1 MTFGKNILIVKKVL
15 NSQHIMA
22 YRWTAF
28 PKLNDKKI
36 EQLAQAIN
44 VSKPI
49 ATLLIQRGIETYEQ
63 AKKFFNP
70 QLTDLYDPFL
80 MKEMDLAIERINLA
94 LASKERIMVYGD
106 YDVDGTTSVATV
118 FSYFSKFTDNIEYY
132 IPDRYKEGY
141 GVSKI
146 GIDYAAETGVKLI
159 IALDCGTR
167 SIELIDYAKSLGIDF
182 IVCDHHLPGDE
193 LPKAVALLN
202 PKRADCPYPYK
213 ELSGCGIGFK
223 LIQAFAQANDYSFD
237 EVCKYLDLVAVSTCS
252 DIVEI
257 KDENRV
263 FVFHGLKKINE
274 DPCIGLQALLQSY
287 QIKKEYE
294 VSDIVFGIGP
304 KINAAGR
311 IADAKSSV
319 KLLIEEDFHQ
329 ALLHAKTLVDNNTER
344 KDIDNDITKEA
355 QEILEKSVELRA
367 KKSTVLYSENWHKG
381 VIGIVASRLIETY
394 YKPTIIFSEVNGM
407 LTGSARSVKDFDVHE
422 AIGAC
427 GDLVIQYGGHKYAAG
442 LTIKKESFVAFAE
455 RFEEIVNNNT
465 TEHLLTP
472 EIVFDLEIDFK
483 DINMNFFNVLDRFKP
498 HGPGNMTP
506 VFRTNHIQDAGSRIV
521 KDKHLKLGAYQSGV
535 KMDGIGFNLSQVYDY
550 IEEGNPFDACYSIEM
565 NEYKGFRNLQ
575 LKIKDIRASEL
586 S

>member
-1 MTFGKNILIVKKVL
+1 ML
-15 NSQHIMA
+15 N
-22 YRWTAF
+22 RWTPF
-28 PKLNDKKI
+28 PKLNDRKV
-36 EQLAQAIN
+36 EQLAQAIKTSN
-44 VSKPI
+44 LI
-49 ATLLIQRGIETYEQ
+49 ATLLIQRGIDTPEK

-80 MKEMDLAIERINLA
+80 MKDMDFATDRIIIALKNNERIL
-94 LASKERIMVYGD
+94 IYGD

-118 FSYFSKFTDNIEYY
+118 FSFFRKLTNNIEYY

-146 GIDYAAETGVKLI
+146 GIDYAQSTGVNLI

-167 SIELIDYAKSLGIDF
+167 SIELIDYAKSLNIDF

-202 PKRADCPYPYK
+202 PKRKDCDYPYK

-223 LIQAFAQANDYSFD
+223 LIQAYAQRVDMPFE

-263 FVFHGLKKINE
+263 LVYHGLKKLNE

-287 QIKKEYE
+287 QIKKEYD
-294 VSDIVFGIGP
+294 VTDIVFGIGP

-319 KLLIEEDFHQ
+319 KLLIEENFHQ
-329 ALLHAKTLVDNNTER
+329 AMEFAKTLIDNNLER

-355 QEILEKSVELRA
+355 QEILETSSVLRA
-367 KKSTVLYSENWHKG
+367 KKSTVLYSEKWHKG

-407 LTGSARSVKDFDVHE
+407 LTGSARSIKDFDVHD

-427 GDLVIQYGGHKYAAG
+427 GDLVVQYGGHKYAAG
-442 LTIKKESFVAFAE
+442 LTIKKESFEAFSE
-455 RFEEIVNNNT
+455 KFEEIVRQNST
-465 TEHLLTP
+465 DELLTP
-472 EIVFDLEIDFK
+472 EIAYDLELNFK
-483 DINMNFFNVLDRFKP
+483 DINMNFYDTLKMFRP
-498 HGPGNMTP
+498 HGPGNMSP
-506 VFRTNHIQDAGSRIV
+506 IFRTNQILDSGSKVV
-521 KDKHLKLGAYQSGV
+521 KEKHLKLSAYQSGS
-535 KMDGIGFNLSQVYDY
+535 KMDGIGFNLSDM
-550 IEEGNPFDACYSIEM
+550 IPMINANKPFDMCYSIEL
-565 NEYKGFRNLQ
+565 NEYKGYVNLQ
-575 LKIKDIRASEL
+575 LKVRDIRESII
-586 S
+586 

>member
-1 MTFGKNILIVKKVL
+1 
-15 NSQHIMA
+15 MA

-49 ATLLIQRGIETYEQ
+49 ATLLIQRGIETYDQ

-237 EVCKYLDLVAVSTCS
+237 EVYL
-252 DIVEI
+252 
-257 KDENRV
+257 
-263 FVFHGLKKINE
+263 H
-274 DPCIGLQALLQSY
+274 
-287 QIKKEYE
+287 
-294 VSDIVFGIGP
+294 
-304 KINAAGR
+304 
-311 IADAKSSV
+311 
-319 KLLIEEDFHQ
+319 
-329 ALLHAKTLVDNNTER
+329 
-344 KDIDNDITKEA
+344 
-355 QEILEKSVELRA
+355 
-367 KKSTVLYSENWHKG
+367 
-381 VIGIVASRLIETY
+381 
-394 YKPTIIFSEVNGM
+394 FSEWRKEGLN
-407 LTGSARSVKDFDVHE
+407 TCESTPDF
-422 AIGAC
+422 
-427 GDLVIQYGGHKYAAG
+427 
-442 LTIKKESFVAFAE
+442 ES
-455 RFEEIVNNNT
+455 
-465 TEHLLTP
+465 
-472 EIVFDLEIDFK
+472 
-483 DINMNFFNVLDRFKP
+483 
-498 HGPGNMTP
+498 
-506 VFRTNHIQDAGSRIV
+506 
-521 KDKHLKLGAYQSGV
+521 
-535 KMDGIGFNLSQVYDY
+535 
-550 IEEGNPFDACYSIEM
+550 
-565 NEYKGFRNLQ
+565 
-575 LKIKDIRASEL
+575 
-586 S
+586 

>member
-1 MTFGKNILIVKKVL
+1 
-15 NSQHIMA
+15 MA
-22 YRWTAF
+22 YRWTAS
-28 PKLNDKKI
+28 PKLNDQKV
-36 EQLAQAIN
+36 EQLAERIN
-44 VSKPI
+44 VSPAI
-49 ATLLIQRGIETYEQ
+49 ATLLLQRGVETFDQ
-63 AKKFFNP
+63 AKKFFRP

-80 MKEMDLAIERINLA
+80 MRDMDKAIARIQKA
-94 LASKERIMVYGD
+94 LANKERLLVYGD
-106 YDVDGTTSVATV
+106 YDVDGTTSVSIVYSFFKRLT
-118 FSYFSKFTDNIEYY
+118 SNIEYY

-146 GIDYAAETGVKLI
+146 GIDYAVSTGVNLI

-167 SIELIDYAKSLGIDF
+167 SIELIQYAKEHNIDF

-193 LPKAVALLN
+193 LPEAVALLN
-202 PKRADCPYPYK
+202 PKRKDCEYPYK

-223 LIQAFAQANDYSFD
+223 LLQAYTQACDMPF
-237 EVCKYLDLVAVSTCS
+237 EEATKYLDLVAVSTCS

-257 KDENRV
+257 RDENRILV
-263 FVFHGLKKINE
+263 YYGLKKINE

-287 QIKKEYE
+287 QIKQEYE

-329 ALLHAKTLVDNNTER
+329 ALNLAKTLIENNTER

-355 QEILEKSVELRA
+355 MDILEGSETLRQR
-367 KKSTVLYSENWHKG
+367 KSTVLYSEKWHKG

-407 LTGSARSVKDFDVHE
+407 LTGSARSIKDFDVHD

-442 LTIKKESFVAFAE
+442 LTIKKESFEAFTE
-455 RFEEIVNNNT
+455 KFEEIVAMNS
-465 TEHLLTP
+465 TEELLTP
-472 EIVFDLEIDFK
+472 EIEYDMELNFS
-483 DINMNFFNVLDRFKP
+483 DITPKFFAVLDQFKP
-498 HGPGNMTP
+498 HGPGNMVP
-506 VFRTNHIQDAGSRIV
+506 IFRTNHLNDAGSRIV
-521 KDKHLKLGAYQSGV
+521 KEKHLKLMAVQKGI
-535 KMDGIGFNLSQVYDY
+535 KFDGIAFNMSEHFPLISKF
-550 IEEGNPFDACYSIEM
+550 PFDICYSLEM
-565 NEYKGFRNLQ
+565 NEYKGNKNLQ
-575 LKIKDIRASEL
+575 LKVRDIRPSL
-586 S
+586 

>member
-1 MTFGKNILIVKKVL
+1 
-15 NSQHIMA
+15 MA
-22 YRWTAF
+22 YRWTAY
-28 PKLNDKKI
+28 PKLNDRKV
-36 EQLAQAIN
+36 EQLAELIN
-44 VSKPI
+44 VSPII
-49 ATLLIQRGIETYEQ
+49 ATLLLQRGVETFEQ
-63 AKKFFNP
+63 AKKFFRP

-80 MKEMDLAIERINLA
+80 MKDMDKAVERIREGLA
-94 LASKERIMVYGD
+94 ANERILIYGD
-106 YDVDGTTSVATV
+106 YDVDGTTSVSTV
-118 FSYFSKFTDNIEYY
+118 FSFFNKLTKNIEYY

-141 GVSKI
+141 GISKI
-146 GIDYAAETGVKLI
+146 GIDYAKETGVTLI

-167 SIELIDYAKSLGIDF
+167 SIELIKYAKENGIDF

-193 LPKAVALLN
+193 LPLATALLN
-202 PKRADCPYPYK
+202 PKRKDCEYPYK

-223 LIQAFAQANDYSFD
+223 LIQAYAQVNDIAFE

-257 KDENRV
+257 MDENRILV
-263 FVFHGLKKINE
+263 YYGLKKLNE

-287 QIKKEYE
+287 QIKQEYE

-329 ALLHAKTLVDNNTER
+329 ALFLAKTLIENNTER

-355 QEILEKSVELRA
+355 LDILETSETLKY
-367 KKSTVLYSENWHKG
+367 KKSTVLYSEKWHKG

-407 LTGSARSVKDFDVHE
+407 LTGSARSVKDFDVHD

-427 GDLVIQYGGHKYAAG
+427 GDLVVQYGGHKYAAG
-442 LTIKKESFVAFAE
+442 LTIKKESFEAFTIK
-455 RFEEIVNNNT
+455 FEEVVTLNST
-465 TEHLLTP
+465 AELLTP
-472 EIVFDLEIDFK
+472 EIAYDMEIDFK
-483 DINMNFFNVLDRFKP
+483 DITPKFFTLLDQFKP

-506 VFRTNHIQDAGSRIV
+506 IFRTNNLADAGSRVV
-521 KDKHLKLGAYQSGV
+521 KEKHLKLVATQKGT
-535 KMDGIGFNLSQVYDY
+535 KFDGIGFNMSDMYTIISKNQ
-550 IEEGNPFDACYSIEM
+550 GFDICYSLEM
-565 NEYKGFRNLQ
+565 NEFKGIRNLQ
-575 LKIKDIRASEL
+575 LKVRDIRESV
-586 S
+586 

>member
-1 MTFGKNILIVKKVL
+1 
-15 NSQHIMA
+15 MA
-22 YRWTAF
+22 YRWTAY
-28 PKLNDKKI
+28 PKLNDRKV
-36 EQLAQAIN
+36 EQLAGLIN
-44 VSKPI
+44 VSPTI
-49 ATLLIQRGIETYEQ
+49 AALLLQRGVETFEQ
-63 AKKFFNP
+63 AKKFFRP

-80 MKEMDLAIERINLA
+80 MKDMDKAVERIKKA
-94 LASKERIMVYGD
+94 LDSKERILIYGD

-118 FSYFSKFTDNIEYY
+118 YSFFNKFTDNIEFY

-146 GIDYAAETGVKLI
+146 GIDYARDTGVTLI

-167 SIELIDYAKSLGIDF
+167 SIELIKYAKDNGLDF

-193 LPKAVALLN
+193 LPLATALLN
-202 PKRADCPYPYK
+202 PKRRDCEYPYK

-223 LIQAFAQANDYSFD
+223 LIQAYAQVNDIPFE

-257 KDENRV
+257 MDENRILV
-263 FVFHGLKKINE
+263 YYGLKKLNE

-287 QIKKEYE
+287 QIKQEYE

-329 ALLHAKTLVDNNTER
+329 AIFLAKTLIENNTER

-355 QEILEKSVELRA
+355 LDILETSDTLKY
-367 KKSTVLYSENWHKG
+367 KKSTVLYSEKWHKG

-407 LTGSARSVKDFDVHE
+407 LTGSARSVKDFDVHD

-427 GDLVIQYGGHKYAAG
+427 GDLVVQYGGHKYAAG
-442 LTIKKESFVAFAE
+442 LTIKKESFEAFT
-455 RFEEIVNNNT
+455 RKFEEVVELNST
-465 TEHLLTP
+465 AELLTP
-472 EIVFDLEIDFK
+472 EIAYDMEIDFREITSK
-483 DINMNFFNVLDRFKP
+483 FFTLIDQFKP

-506 VFRTNHIQDAGSRIV
+506 IFRTNNLVDAGSRIV
-521 KDKHLKLGAYQSGV
+521 KEKHLKLIATQKGT
-535 KMDGIGFNLSQVYDY
+535 KFDGIGFNMSDVFP
-550 IEEGNPFDACYSIEM
+550 IISKNTGFDICYSIEM
-565 NEYKGFRNLQ
+565 NEFKGIRNLQ
-575 LKIKDIRASEL
+575 LKVRDIRESV
-586 S
+586 